1 MTRFWSERT
10 WTVSGR
16 WVFVRTRR
24 GRIYC
29 YIYAFNR
36 FNRAGGTRR
45 VR

>member
-16 WVFVRTRR
+16 WVFVRTRH
-24 GRIYC
+24 GCIYR
-29 YIYAFNR
+29 YIYAFIRVNC
-36 FNRAGGTRR
+36 AGGTRR